1 MIHVVTSATSYP
13 HMHAKKPVNMS
24 PPVWDI
30 TQRPVFTHLERACS
44 VEFLPS
50 VPEVTSETTMDTPPP
65 VTGPTSVDPHSNTMA
80 MPQPA
85 TRGLSR
91 SLNSI
96 KSLDQ
101 LNSSSDHPS
110 TTNG

>member
-1 MIHVVTSATSYP
+1 MTHIVTSATSYP
-13 HMHAKKPVNMS
+13 HAKKPVNMS

-50 VPEVTSETTMDTPPP
+50 IAEVTSKTTMNTPPDAGSP
-65 VTGPTSVDPHSNTMA
+65 SIEPPKNTIA

-85 TRGLSR
+85 TIGLSR
-91 SLNSI
+91 SLNSV

-101 LNSSSDHPS
+101 LDSSSDHPS
-110 TTNG
+110 STTNG